1 MKKLSDIL
9 LMLAVI
15 AASMLFCLICLQSY
29 EKELALKDAYIE
41 REYIKPQAYCD
52 EHDCNGLSQDEIT
65 AIANNE
71 QYEHHFGTPADN
83 QQTAE

>member
-9 LMLAVI
+9 LTLAAI
-15 AASMLFCLICLQSY
+15 AISMLFCLICLQSY

-41 REYIKPQAYCD
+41 REYIKPEAYCNY
-52 EHDCNGLSQDEIT
+52 HDCNGLSQGEIT

-71 QYEHHFGTPADN
+71 Q
-83 QQTAE
+83 

>member
-1 MKKLSDIL
+1 MKKLFINIL
-9 LMLAVI
+9 LTLAVI
-15 AASMLFCLICLQSY
+15 AVSMLFCLICLQSY

-52 EHDCNGLSQDEIT
+52 DHDCNGLSQDEII

-71 QYEHHFGTPADN
+71 LE
-83 QQTAE
+83 

>member
-9 LMLAVI
+9 LTLAVI
-15 AASMLFCLICLQSY
+15 AVSMLFCLICLQSY

-52 EHDCNGLSQDEIT
+52 DHDCNGLSQREI
-65 AIANNE
+65 ISLANNE
-71 QYEHHFGTPADN
+71 VE
-83 QQTAE
+83 